1 MKITTAQTAAYY
13 ATFVLLGAMISSL
26 GPTIPFLAGNVGV
39 TLAVMGSMFA
49 IRSVGYLV
57 GSFSGGWLYD
67 KLPGHRLLAGLLL
80 LGAVGMI
87 LTPLAP
93 IPLLL
98 SIALLLVGLAMGGM
112 DVGSNTQLVWVH
124 AEHSGPYL
132 NGLFLFAG
140 IGGFFAPL
148 LLNWADRIVGTQWGY
163 FGIALLTI
171 PVILWLL
178 RIPAPTRREHQ
189 DGEAERPLKPLVF
202 AAFCILVFTFIGGE
216 VGFSGWIYT
225 YIVESGVGDEA
236 GAALLNSLF
245 WLAMS
250 AGRLAAI
257 PLSARFRP
265 SQLVLF
271 NLVATFCSLGLI
283 VLLPGRTAAV
293 WVGSLASG
301 FFLSSIFPTS
311 FAFLERQMD
320 ITGWRTGVIWS
331 FGSMGGIT
339 LPWLL
344 GVQIDASGPQS
355 MMYILSALWGIAVLI
370 FAMVFFR
377 TRLNRTARFAS

>member
-1 MKITTAQTAAYY
+1 
-13 ATFVLLGAMISSL
+13 
-26 GPTIPFLAGNVGV
+26 
-39 TLAVMGSMFA
+39 
-49 IRSVGYLV
+49 
-57 GSFSGGWLYD
+57 
-67 KLPGHRLLAGLLL
+67 
-80 LGAVGMI
+80 
-87 LTPLAP
+87 
-93 IPLLL
+93 
-98 SIALLLVGLAMGGM
+98 
-112 DVGSNTQLVWVH
+112 
-124 AEHSGPYL
+124 
-132 NGLFLFAG
+132 LFLFAG

-163 FGIALLTI
+163 LGIALLTL

-178 RIPAPTRREHQ
+178 RTPAPTRREHQ
-189 DGEAERPLKPLVF
+189 DGEAERPFKPLLF

-293 WVGSLASG
+293 WFGSLASG

-320 ITGWRTGVIWS
+320 ITGWRTGLIWS

-344 GVQIDASGPQS
+344 GVQIDAFGPQS

-370 FAMVFFR
+370 FALVFFR
-377 TRLNRTARFAS
+377 TRHNRTAGFAT